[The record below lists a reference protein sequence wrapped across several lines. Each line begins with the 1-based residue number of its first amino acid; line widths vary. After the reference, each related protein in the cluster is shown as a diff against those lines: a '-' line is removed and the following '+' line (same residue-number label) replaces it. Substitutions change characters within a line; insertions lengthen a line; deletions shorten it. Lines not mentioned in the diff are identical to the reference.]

1 VVPAR
6 NPAGKAVAEAEPA
19 PEPDQAF
26 SPVAHAFVPEAA
38 PKPTPFQPEPSPG
51 MPVASASANG
61 ASVPIDGS
69 PASVTLKPSL
79 IGQLKPQVADATKTV
94 GAVPQRAA
102 GKPRT
107 AYPPT
112 LDQMFQNLIET
123 LSTGQPVDSSSKPIP
138 PSTRR

>member
-1 VVPAR
+1 
-6 NPAGKAVAEAEPA
+6 
-19 PEPDQAF
+19 
-26 SPVAHAFVPEAA
+26 
-38 PKPTPFQPEPSPG
+38 PKPTAFQPEPSPKPTAFQPEPSPG
-51 MPVASASANG
+51 MPVASAPANG

-79 IGQLKPQVADATKTV
+79 IGQLKPQVADAAKPV
-94 GAVPQRAA
+94 RAAPQRAA

-123 LSTGQPVDSSSKPIP
+123 LSSGQPADPSSKQIP